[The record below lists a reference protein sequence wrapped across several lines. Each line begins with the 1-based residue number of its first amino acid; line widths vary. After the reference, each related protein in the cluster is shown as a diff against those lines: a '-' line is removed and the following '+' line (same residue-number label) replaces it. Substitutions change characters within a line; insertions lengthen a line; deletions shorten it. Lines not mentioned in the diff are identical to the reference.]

1 MQVYSI
7 HVQVDT
13 TLHNKL
19 LLLVPDVFC
28 TADKPS
34 QSQSTQAML
43 PNENRNQWNS
53 TCLLYYTRVNWSVL
67 ACFHATPNLG
77 MRLIWVGF
85 HSLYIQ
91 GDCYGVF
98 WYIRLSSGWTD
109 IHTGLYAVSLT
120 AGHGAV
126 DSWWFM
132 SIPQLKEE
140 MEIDRNTAGQWSVLL
155 GLAWA
160 GSVCYHGNEQGVCVT
175 TAMKCTLV
183 F

>member
-1 MQVYSI
+1 MFFALQASPHKARVHRQCYQTKTETNGTVCAFCI
-7 HVQVDT
+7 I
-13 TLHNKL
+13 
-19 LLLVPDVFC
+19 LV
-28 TADKPS
+28 
-34 QSQSTQAML
+34 L
-43 PNENRNQWNS
+43 
-53 TCLLYYTRVNWSVL
+53 NWSVL
-67 ACFHATPNLG
+67 ACSHATPNLG

-109 IHTGLYAVSLT
+109 IHTGLYAVLLT
-120 AGHGAV
+120 AGHGAGHGAV
-126 DSWWFM
+126 DSWCFM

-175 TAMKCTLV
+175 MAMKCTLV